1 MINNTQYQNF
11 LKWLELNTD
20 LSEKSINN
28 YVRGI
33 ERITKDLCKLK
44 IIQKSLE
51 EIKDGKELRTI
62 MNNYF
67 SISEYKELN
76 RRGNN
81 MYTASFNHFI
91 SYRENQG
98 SKPVGNSGIVYIISN
113 PAIPGLVKIG
123 KTINLE
129 QRMASLYNSSI
140 PVPFR
145 CLYAKKV
152 ENYSKVERN
161 LHAGLNSIRE
171 NPNREFFRIA
181 EDEVINFLEMMPG
194 EDVTPR
200 EDVFEDKED
209 QTAFEKTT
217 RIGQRFNLEMIGITP
232 GSTLQFLRDENI
244 TCKVLSKT
252 RVEFEGKDHSLSSA
266 ALKATN
272 DMGFN
277 WKTIAGPL
285 HWKYEGEILD
295 ERRKRYES
303 GEE

>member
-1 MINNTQYQNF
+1 
-11 LKWLELNTD
+11 
-20 LSEKSINN
+20 
-28 YVRGI
+28 
-33 ERITKDLCKLK
+33 
-44 IIQKSLE
+44 
-51 EIKDGKELRTI
+51 
-62 MNNYF
+62 
-67 SISEYKELN
+67 
-76 RRGNN
+76 
-81 MYTASFNHFI
+81 MYTVAFNHFI

-98 SKPVGNSGIVYIISN
+98 SSPVGNKGIVYIISN

-129 QRMASLYNSSI
+129 SRMASLYNSSI

-152 ENYSKVERN
+152 KNYSMVERK

-181 EDEVINFLEMMPG
+181 EDEVINLLEMIPG
-194 EDVTPR
+194 EDITPK
-200 EDVFEDKED
+200 EDIFEDKED

-217 RIGQRFNLEMIGITP
+217 RIGQRFNFEMIGIKP
-232 GSTLQFLRDENI
+232 DAILQFIRDENV

-295 ERRKRYES
+295 VRRKRYES